1 MAGSGEQDS
10 PPGATVTMAVCHADG
25 IDDPAFV
32 GGSAPV
38 SVVGRRSGVQRCLDH
53 AQALRRSCMQKGLE
67 HFSSSFDGNRYRH
80 SRRNDGVSDHCGR
93 LQTQSGGLPSRLFP
107 QASQVRRRFRPR
119 IHPAI
124 DLPILP
130 GPLPWIGD
138 NERGQNRGYSGEFN
152 WAIPAGSSRLLE
164 TAGCVARG
172 ISCALLATA
181 EAKRLIQLGPASQR
195 AVPKIPVPEKH
206 APGADLSGTLLPT
219 AA

>member
-10 PPGATVTMAVCHADG
+10 PPGDTVTMAVCHADG

-124 DLPILP
+124 DLPIFP

-138 NERGQNRGYSGEFN
+138 N
-152 WAIPAGSSRLLE
+152 APAKQKLRSICPNARDQLCFARDCGSEASDS
-164 TAGCVARG
+164 ARPG
-172 ISCALLATA
+172 ISTRGA
-181 EAKRLIQLGPASQR
+181 ENSCSGKTRTWRRFVRNAIAHRSMTKKRLANPIR
-195 AVPKIPVPEKH
+195 E
-206 APGADLSGTLLPT
+206 
-219 AA
+219 